1 MKSLFKKVLIFLAV
15 MAVVAAAGWFGRKA
29 YKRAEEHR
37 LIAQAREYESKK
49 DWRNTN
55 LCLQRVLQ
63 INPLSVTACQ
73 MIADLLEAGGS
84 SAALSWRIQVAKLEP
99 DNVTN
104 HFVWAKTAI
113 KSQNLKS
120 AEEALAGI
128 GEKYKTTAEY
138 HKIEGALAWNQGHAA
153 EAEKQYSEALRLESA
168 DQANVLN
175 LETIRL
181 TSTNQVVA
189 NAARLALEQTVTNA
203 ALRPVTLQ
211 HLLTAAVARHNLSQA
226 LGYAKEIVGN
236 PSASFSDK
244 INYLQLLREAKSDES
259 APWLAS
265 LKTAATH
272 SAPDAFALGRWM
284 ATAEKPD
291 TALRWLQGLSPAMQT
306 NLPVPL
312 IITDCQIAQKD
323 WNGLLAF
330 VSKQDWGEAEFYR
343 SAIISLAQRSLGRS
357 DSSAI
362 TWAKTLS
369 LAAHRP
375 DHLLRLAQVT
385 EAWGWLPEKAEV
397 LLKTTDLFPK
407 EKWAVNELMAKLYT
421 DGNTIGLQNLLS
433 KIHNSDPSDV
443 RIENNLANIL
453 LLRKSELDRANV
465 MAKEVYDKSPND
477 PFFISTYAY
486 SLLLQKKPDEAVK
499 VLNNLKPEYLKIPSI
514 AAYYGVIQAESGHKE
529 LARSYIAEAQ
539 TAKLL
544 PEEKEMVRLANARL

>member
-1 MKSLFKKVLIFLAV
+1 
-15 MAVVAAAGWFGRKA
+15 
-29 YKRAEEHR
+29 
-37 LIAQAREYESKK
+37 
-49 DWRNTN
+49 
-55 LCLQRVLQ
+55 
-63 INPLSVTACQ
+63 
-73 MIADLLEAGGS
+73 
-84 SAALSWRIQVAKLEP
+84 
-99 DNVTN
+99 
-104 HFVWAKTAI
+104 
-113 KSQNLKS
+113 
-120 AEEALAGI
+120 
-128 GEKYKTTAEY
+128 
-138 HKIEGALAWNQGHAA
+138 
-153 EAEKQYSEALRLESA
+153 
-168 DQANVLN
+168 
-175 LETIRL
+175 
-181 TSTNQVVA
+181 
-189 NAARLALEQTVTNA
+189 
-203 ALRPVTLQ
+203 
-211 HLLTAAVARHNLSQA
+211 
-226 LGYAKEIVGN
+226 
-236 PSASFSDK
+236 
-244 INYLQLLREAKSDES
+244 
-259 APWLAS
+259 
-265 LKTAATH
+265 
-272 SAPDAFALGRWM
+272 
-284 ATAEKPD
+284 
-291 TALRWLQGLSPAMQT
+291 MQT

-312 IITDCQIAQKD
+312 IITDCQIALKD

-357 DSSAI
+357 DSSEIA
-362 TWAKTLS
+362 WAKTLS

-385 EAWGWLPEKAEV
+385 EAWGWLPEKTEV

-529 LARSYIAEAQ
+529 MARNYIAEAQ